1 MEDRTVEIA
10 KRTVRI
16 ASGVEVVQ
24 QDDTVY
30 LLSGGYVVGAWKEDK
45 CSFESAEQIF
55 AEHHH
60 RAEQNK
66 VHGDPLRYVK
76 GAANG

>member
-1 MEDRTVEIA
+1 MED
-10 KRTVRI
+10 RTVRI
-16 ASGVEVVQ
+16 ASGVEVVE
-24 QDDTVY
+24 QDGVIY
-30 LLSGGYVVGAWKEDK
+30 MLSGGEVTGAWKDDS
-45 CSFESAEQIF
+45 CSFESAEQMF

-76 GAANG
+76 GACKE